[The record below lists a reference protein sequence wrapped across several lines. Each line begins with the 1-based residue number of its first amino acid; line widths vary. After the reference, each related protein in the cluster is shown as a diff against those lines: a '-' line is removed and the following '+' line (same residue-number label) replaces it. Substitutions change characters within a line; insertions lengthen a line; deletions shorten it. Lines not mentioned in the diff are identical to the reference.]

1 MVVPRQNADKRRP
14 DGHTVQ
20 LYGWDS
26 RSHSWHGP
34 NELGHGSTGTQKLYE
49 ALRGAP
55 GQSWYG
61 PVNCSASGEPGRFFA
76 LAHALRDCGV
86 AMVYCD
92 ESKSGPAE
100 IVTVIPAE
108 QRARLRPE
116 FAFEFVAFAGFLG
129 SIGTGADMAVND
141 CIEAALAE
149 TAQDDSLVFSISTG
163 LWVSDLD
170 HVLSRCVEKIAIAML
185 RWLEHSKI

>member
-1 MVVPRQNADKRRP
+1 MAVPRQNVDPRRA
-14 DGHTVQ
+14 DGHAVQ

-26 RSHSWHGP
+26 RSQSWNGP
-34 NELGHGSTGTQKLYE
+34 NELGRGSTGTQKLYDS
-49 ALRGAP
+49 LRGAP

-76 LAHALRDCGV
+76 LVHALRDCGV

-100 IVTVIPAE
+100 IVTVIPAA
-108 QRARLRPE
+108 QRGRLRPE

-129 SIGTGADMAVND
+129 SIGPGADLAVND

-149 TAQDDSLVFSISTG
+149 TAPDDALVFSISSG
-163 LWVSDLD
+163 LWTSDLD
-170 HVLSRCVEKIAIAML
+170 HVLSRCVEKVAMAML
-185 RWLEHSKI
+185 RWLEHPKD